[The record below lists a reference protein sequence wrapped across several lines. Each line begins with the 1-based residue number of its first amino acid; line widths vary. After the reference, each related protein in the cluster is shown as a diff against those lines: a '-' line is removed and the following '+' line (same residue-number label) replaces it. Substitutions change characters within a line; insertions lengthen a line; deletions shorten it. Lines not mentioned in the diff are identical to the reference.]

1 MDTLL
6 PRPFGNVISIVFGH
20 CGFFHLAQDFFF
32 LAQQGVGHLSMG
44 TSLVWARSIRAN
56 LAFISAGHTAVSGG
70 ATHST
75 DTLPHQEIDLLKVVK
90 KASDQINSGGLGLQL
105 PLVVRFPDVLK
116 NQLELLQLVFDYVV
130 QSQGYEAHYQEEKLD
145 LVIDISRKIAVQPV
159 IVLQAK
165 LRTKHFSHFGSTSGE
180 KGNFGLTIRQLL
192 RVVKNLKES
201 GMLDCLRL
209 LDFYIGSMNLST
221 NLLAEGVGEDAQVYC
236 ELVCLGA
243 GIKFIDAGG
252 GLGIDYDGTKSC
264 DSDVLVGYGLQEYAS
279 TVVQAIQFVCD
290 SKKVKHLV
298 ICSKSGRVI
307 VSHHSVLIF

>member
-1 MDTLL
+1 
-6 PRPFGNVISIVFGH
+6 
-20 CGFFHLAQDFFF
+20 
-32 LAQQGVGHLSMG
+32 MG

-70 ATHST
+70 AVFEWGLDTNSGIAASESGRGACVDLQQLPNSSSNFLRT

-130 QSQGYEAHYQEEKLD
+130 QSQGYEAHYQGFYPIKCDQE
-145 LVIDISRKIAVQPV
+145 SRKIAVQPV

>member
-1 MDTLL
+1 M
-6 PRPFGNVISIVFGH
+6 
-20 CGFFHLAQDFFF
+20 
-32 LAQQGVGHLSMG
+32 
-44 TSLVWARSIRAN
+44 
-56 LAFISAGHTAVSGG
+56 
-70 ATHST
+70 
-75 DTLPHQEIDLLKVVK
+75 
-90 KASDQINSGGLGLQL
+90 
-105 PLVVRFPDVLK
+105 
-116 NQLELLQLVFDYVV
+116 
-130 QSQGYEAHYQEEKLD
+130 
-145 LVIDISRKIAVQPV
+145 IDISRKIAVQPV

-180 KGNFGLTIRQLL
+180 KGNFGLTITQLL

-201 GMLDCLRL
+201 EMLDCLRL
-209 LDFYIGSMNLST
+209 LDFYIGCMNLST

>member
-1 MDTLL
+1 M
-6 PRPFGNVISIVFGH
+6 
-20 CGFFHLAQDFFF
+20 
-32 LAQQGVGHLSMG
+32 
-44 TSLVWARSIRAN
+44 
-56 LAFISAGHTAVSGG
+56 
-70 ATHST
+70 
-75 DTLPHQEIDLLKVVK
+75 
-90 KASDQINSGGLGLQL
+90 
-105 PLVVRFPDVLK
+105 
-116 NQLELLQLVFDYVV
+116 
-130 QSQGYEAHYQEEKLD
+130 
-145 LVIDISRKIAVQPV
+145 VIDISRKIAVQPV

-298 ICSKSGRVI
+298 ICSKSGRSI
-307 VSHHSVLIF
+307 VENLNDDAGCKLHESVCCCYSWRVRYLYVVCRSIETEMCGAVQRW